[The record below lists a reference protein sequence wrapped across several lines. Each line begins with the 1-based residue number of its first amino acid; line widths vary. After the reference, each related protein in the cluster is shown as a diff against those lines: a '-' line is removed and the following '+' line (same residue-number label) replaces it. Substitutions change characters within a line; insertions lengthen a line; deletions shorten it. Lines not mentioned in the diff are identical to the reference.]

1 MSSMTVLIAWGF
13 AISHPNN
20 QITRSCVMKKLF
32 AAPQKLTLLSL
43 SVLTALT
50 MPVYAADEPVNTR
63 DVLITATR
71 TEQEIK
77 DTPSAAEII
86 TREDLDKIGAHNLAD
101 ALKMATSINVGS
113 PAMAG
118 SNVTVRGMSTRHTLI
133 MIDGKR
139 LVSEGSY
146 STANSYELERI
157 NMENVERIEIVRGPV
172 SSLYGSDALGG
183 VINIIT
189 RKPEQEQL
197 TFSLS
202 PRRYTDKT
210 SIGTDNYSIRYDTG
224 KDKKWS
230 WIVSADRTETDP
242 YTNADNTTKNQF
254 GRRENLNMDGT
265 YDLADD
271 KHLDVSLNLLR
282 EDLNGRSTETSGAL
296 RNDSY
301 ENTRDQYSL
310 GLRGKTQNGD
320 YQIRTYYG
328 EHDKINKGFLTS
340 NGQLVDFDVSNRKTW
355 ALEGHVST
363 QLGNNHLL
371 TTGGEFRTE
380 EYRGTRLGTGK
391 NIRNITYGNITK
403 KGSEADVDYS
413 ALYVQDEWLVNDRLL
428 VIPSL
433 RYDDSNRFSSNIS
446 PKVGMTYKMNDNY
459 RLKVNV
465 GKGFKAPTLDD
476 MYMEMTKVMGGMTVH
491 VTGNPDL
498 KPEKS
503 TSYELGIEGEQGN
516 TFGKLTY
523 FVNDV
528 TDLISTKTKVSF
540 VPGVGMRADSTY
552 LNEDK
557 ADIDGME
564 FEIGRH
570 LSDKLTLKLNYTYLD
585 ATGKTGQRLEGRA
598 KQQGT
603 VQLHYDNIRENG
615 ISAVL
620 WNEWKKDY
628 LYASSSN
635 TNKTYALWNVSV
647 NKKWN
652 NNFSS
657 YVGVENIFNKKDIEL
672 NLLGAMVQAGV
683 TFKL

>member
-1 MSSMTVLIAWGF
+1 MNKPFHG
-13 AISHPNN
+13 
-20 QITRSCVMKKLF
+20 
-32 AAPQKLTLLSL
+32 QKLTLLAM
-43 SVLTALT
+43 SVLAALT
-50 MPVYAADEPVNTR
+50 MPVYAAEEAVNTR
-63 DVLITATR
+63 DVVVTATR

-77 DTPSAAEII
+77 ETPSAVEVI
-86 TREDLDKIGAHNLAD
+86 TREDLDKIGANNLAD

-118 SNVTVRGMSTRHTLI
+118 SDVTVRGMSTRHTLI
-133 MIDGKR
+133 MVNGKR

-189 RKPEQEQL
+189 RKPEKEQF

-202 PRRYTDKT
+202 PQRYTDKS
-210 SIGTDNYSIRYDTG
+210 SIGSDNYAMRYDTG
-224 KDKKWS
+224 KSGKWS
-230 WIVSADRTETDP
+230 WIISADRTETDA
-242 YTNADNTTKNQF
+242 YENADNTTKNQF
-254 GRRENLNMDGT
+254 GRRENLNMEGT
-265 YDLADD
+265 YDLAGDQY
-271 KHLDVSLNLLR
+271 LDVSVNLLR

-296 RNDSY
+296 RNDDY
-301 ENTRDQYSL
+301 VNTRDQYSL
-310 GLRGKTQNGD
+310 GFRGKTSNGD

-328 EHDKINKGFLTS
+328 EHDKTNKGFLLADGS
-340 NGQLVDFDVSNRKTW
+340 LADFDVSKRKTW
-355 ALEGHVST
+355 TLEGHVST
-363 QLGNNHLL
+363 QIGDRHLL
-371 TTGGEFRTE
+371 TTGGEYRTE
-380 EYRGTRLGTGK
+380 KYRGTRIGTNDK
-391 NIRNITYGNITK
+391 VFDITYGNLTK
-403 KGSEADVDYS
+403 QGSQADIDYS
-413 ALYVQDEWLVNDRLL
+413 AFYVQDEWLVNDRLL
-428 VIPSL
+428 IIPSV
-433 RYDDSNRFSSNIS
+433 RYDDSNKFSGSAS
-446 PKVGMTYKMNDNY
+446 PKVGMTYKMNDHY
-459 RLKVNV
+459 RLKLNV

-476 MYMEMTKVMGGMTVH
+476 MYMEMTKIMGGMTVH

-503 TSYELGIEGEQGN
+503 TSYELGIEGEKGA

-540 VPGVGMRADSTY
+540 IPGVGMRADSTY

-557 ADIDGME
+557 ADIDGVE

-570 LSDKLTLKLNYTYLD
+570 LSDKITLKMNYTYLD
-585 ATGKTGQRLEGRA
+585 ATGTSGQRLEGRA

-603 VQLHYDNIRENG
+603 VQLHYDDSKENG

-628 LYASSSN
+628 LYSSSSKI
-635 TNKTYALWNVSV
+635 NKTYALWNISV

-652 NNFSS
+652 DNFSS

-672 NLLGAMVQAGV
+672 NLLGAILQAGM

>member
-1 MSSMTVLIAWGF
+1 
-13 AISHPNN
+13 
-20 QITRSCVMKKLF
+20 MKKNLK
-32 AAPQKLTLLSL
+32 APKKLTMISL
-43 SVLTALT
+43 SVLAALA
-50 MPVYAADEPVNTR
+50 MPVYAAEVPVDTR

-71 TEQEIK
+71 TEQEVK
-77 DTPSAAEII
+77 ETPSAAEII
-86 TREDLDKIGAHNLAD
+86 TREDLDKIGANNLAD
-101 ALKMATSINVGS
+101 ALKLATSINVSS
-113 PAMAG
+113 PGMAG

-189 RKPEQEQL
+189 RKAKQEQF
-197 TFSLS
+197 TFTLS
-202 PRRYTDKT
+202 PQRYTDKT
-210 SIGTDNYSIRYDTG
+210 SIGSDNYSVRYDSG
-224 KDKKWS
+224 KNKKWS
-230 WIVSADRTETDP
+230 WVISADRTQTDP
-242 YTNADNTTKNQF
+242 YENTDKTTKNQF
-254 GRRENLNMDGT
+254 GRRENLNMEGT
-265 YDLADD
+265 YDLAAD
-271 KHLDVSLNLLR
+271 KYLDVSVNLLR
-282 EDLNGRSTETSGAL
+282 EDLHGRSTETSGAL
-296 RNDSY
+296 RSDRY
-301 ENTRDQYSL
+301 DNTRDQYSL
-310 GLRGKTQNGD
+310 GLRGKTKNGD
-320 YQIRTYYG
+320 YEIRTYYG
-328 EHDKINKGFLTS
+328 EHDKVNKGFLDS

-355 ALEGHVST
+355 TLEGHVST
-363 QLGNNHLL
+363 QLGSNHLL

-380 EYRGTRLGTGK
+380 EYRGTRLGNGK
-391 NIRNITYGNITK
+391 KVFNVNYGSITK
-403 KGSEADVDYS
+403 QGAETDIDYS
-413 ALYVQDEWLVNDRLL
+413 AFYVQDEWLASDRLL

-433 RYDDSNRFSSNIS
+433 RYDDSNRFSGNVS
-446 PKVGMTYKMNDNY
+446 PKLGMTYKMNENY

-476 MYMEMTKVMGGMTVH
+476 MYMEMTKIMGGMTVH

-503 TSYELGIEGEQGN
+503 TSYELGIEGEKGS

-528 TDLISTKTKVSF
+528 TDLISTNTKVTF
-540 VPGVGMRADSTY
+540 VPGVGRRADSTY

-557 ADIDGME
+557 ADIDGVE

-585 ATGKTGQRLEGRA
+585 ATGKTGQRLEDRA

-603 VQLHYDNIRENG
+603 VQLHYDNIRGNG

-628 LYASSSN
+628 LYSSSSN
-635 TNKTYALWNVSV
+635 INKTYSLWNISV
-647 NKKWN
+647 NKKWHD
-652 NNFSS
+652 NFSS
-657 YVGVENIFNKKDIEL
+657 YVGVENIFNKKDTEL
-672 NLLGAMVQAGV
+672 NLLGATVQAGM

>member
-1 MSSMTVLIAWGF
+1 MNRAFGAKKLTVL
-13 AISHPNN
+13 S
-20 QITRSCVMKKLF
+20 M
-32 AAPQKLTLLSL
+32 
-43 SVLTALT
+43 SVLAALT
-50 MPVYAADEPVNTR
+50 MPVYAAEEAVNTR
-63 DVLITATR
+63 DVVVTATR

-77 DTPSAAEII
+77 ETPSAVEVI

-101 ALKMATSINVGS
+101 ALRMATSINVSS

-133 MIDGKR
+133 MVNGRR

-189 RKPEQEQL
+189 RKPDKEQF

-202 PRRYTDKT
+202 PQRYTDKT
-210 SIGTDNYSIRYDTG
+210 SIGIDNYSMRYDTG
-224 KDKKWS
+224 KGNKWS
-230 WIVSADRTETDP
+230 WIVSADRTENDA
-242 YTNADNTTKNQF
+242 YENDDKTTKNQF
-254 GRRENLNMDGT
+254 GRRENLNMEGT
-265 YDLADD
+265 YDLAKDQY
-271 KHLDVSLNLLR
+271 LDVAINLLR
-282 EDLNGRSTETSGAL
+282 EDLNGRSTETTGAL
-296 RNDSY
+296 RNDKY

-328 EHDKINKGFLTS
+328 EHDKTNKGFIIS
-340 NGQLVDFDVSNRKTW
+340 NGNLADFDVSNRKTW
-355 ALEGHVST
+355 TLEGSVST
-363 QLGNNHLL
+363 QLSDRHLL
-371 TTGGEFRTE
+371 TTGGEYRTE
-380 EYRGTRLGTGK
+380 KYRGTRIGSGDK
-391 NIRNITYGNITK
+391 VFDITYGNLTK
-403 KGSEADVDYS
+403 QASEADIDYS
-413 ALYVQDEWLVNDRLL
+413 ALYVQDEWLVSDRLL
-428 VIPSL
+428 IIPSI
-433 RYDDSNRFSSNIS
+433 RYDDSNRFSGNTS
-446 PKVGMTYKMNDNY
+446 PKLGMTYKMNDNY
-459 RLKVNV
+459 RLKFNA

-476 MYMEMTKVMGGMTVH
+476 MYMEMTKIMGGMIVH

-503 TSYELGIEGEQGN
+503 TSYELGIEGEKGS

-528 TDLISTKTKVSF
+528 TNLISTESKMTVIP
-540 VPGVGMRADSTY
+540 VPGQSPIRRFDSTY

-557 ADIDGME
+557 ADIDGIE

-570 LSDKLTLKLNYTYLD
+570 LSDKFMLKMNYTYLD
-585 ATGKTGQRLEGRA
+585 ATGTTGQRLEGRA
-598 KQQGT
+598 KHQGT
-603 VQLHYDNIRENG
+603 VQLHYDNVHENG

-628 LYASSSN
+628 LYSSSSN
-635 TNKTYALWNVSV
+635 ISKTYALWNVSV

-652 NNFSS
+652 ENFSS
-657 YVGVENIFNKKDIEL
+657 YIGVNNIFNKKDNEL
-672 NLLGAMVQAGV
+672 NFLGAAVQAGM
-683 TFKL
+683 TFRL

>member
-1 MSSMTVLIAWGF
+1 MNKPFHG
-13 AISHPNN
+13 
-20 QITRSCVMKKLF
+20 K
-32 AAPQKLTLLSL
+32 KLTLLAM
-43 SVLTALT
+43 SVLAALT
-50 MPVYAADEPVNTR
+50 MPVYAAEEAVNTR
-63 DVLITATR
+63 DVVVTATR

-77 DTPSAAEII
+77 ETPSAVEVI

-133 MIDGKR
+133 MVNGKR

-189 RKPEQEQL
+189 RKPEKEQF

-202 PRRYTDKT
+202 PQRYTDKS
-210 SIGTDNYSIRYDTG
+210 SIGSDNYAMRYDTG
-224 KDKKWS
+224 KNGKWS
-230 WIVSADRTETDP
+230 WIVSADRTETDA
-242 YTNADNTTKNQF
+242 YENADHTTKNQF
-254 GRRENLNMDGT
+254 GRRENLNMEGT
-265 YDLADD
+265 YDLAGDQ
-271 KHLDVSLNLLR
+271 HLDVSVNLLR

-296 RNDSY
+296 RNDDY
-301 ENTRDQYSL
+301 VNNRDQYSL
-310 GLRGKTQNGD
+310 GFRGKTSNGD

-328 EHDKINKGFLTS
+328 EHDKTNKGFLLADGS
-340 NGQLVDFDVSNRKTW
+340 LADFDVSKRKTW
-355 ALEGHVST
+355 TLEGHVST
-363 QLGNNHLL
+363 QIGDRHLL
-371 TTGGEFRTE
+371 TTGGEYRTE
-380 EYRGTRLGTGK
+380 KYRGTRIGTNDK
-391 NIRNITYGNITK
+391 VFDITYGNLTK
-403 KGSEADVDYS
+403 QGSQADIDYS
-413 ALYVQDEWLVNDRLL
+413 AFYVQDEWLVNDRLL
-428 VIPSL
+428 IIPSV
-433 RYDDSNRFSSNIS
+433 RYDDSNKFSGNAS
-446 PKVGMTYKMNDNY
+446 PKVGMTYKMNEHY
-459 RLKVNV
+459 RLKLNV

-476 MYMEMTKVMGGMTVH
+476 MYMEMTKIMGGMTVH

-503 TSYELGIEGEQGN
+503 TSYELGIEGEKGA

-540 VPGVGMRADSTY
+540 IPGVGMRADSTY

-557 ADIDGME
+557 ADIDGVE

-570 LSDKLTLKLNYTYLD
+570 LSDKFTLKMNYTYLD
-585 ATGKTGQRLEGRA
+585 ATGTSGQRLEGRA

-603 VQLHYDNIRENG
+603 VQLHYDNSKENG

-628 LYASSSN
+628 LYSSSSKI
-635 TNKTYALWNVSV
+635 NKTYALWNISV

-652 NNFSS
+652 DNFSS
-657 YVGVENIFNKKDIEL
+657 YVGVENIFNKKDTEL
-672 NLLGAMVQAGV
+672 NLLGAILQAGM

>member
-1 MSSMTVLIAWGF
+1 MNRAFGAKKLTVL
-13 AISHPNN
+13 S
-20 QITRSCVMKKLF
+20 M
-32 AAPQKLTLLSL
+32 
-43 SVLTALT
+43 SVLAALT
-50 MPVYAADEPVNTR
+50 MPVYAAEEAVNTR
-63 DVLITATR
+63 DVVVTASR

-77 DTPSAAEII
+77 ETPSAVEVI
-86 TREDLDKIGAHNLAD
+86 TREDLDKTGAHNLAD
-101 ALKMATSINVGS
+101 ALRMATSINVSS

-133 MIDGKR
+133 MVNGRR

-189 RKPEQEQL
+189 RKPDKEQF

-202 PRRYTDKT
+202 PQRYTDKT
-210 SIGTDNYSIRYDTG
+210 SSGIDNYSMRYDTG
-224 KDKKWS
+224 KGNKWS
-230 WIVSADRTETDP
+230 WIVSADRTENDA
-242 YTNADNTTKNQF
+242 YENDDKTTKNQF
-254 GRRENLNMDGT
+254 GRRENLNMEGT
-265 YDLADD
+265 YDLAKDRY
-271 KHLDVSLNLLR
+271 LDVSINLLR
-282 EDLNGRSTETSGAL
+282 EDLNGRSTETTGAL
-296 RNDSY
+296 RNDKY

-310 GLRGKTQNGD
+310 GLRGKTKNGD

-328 EHDKINKGFLTS
+328 EHDKTNKGFIIS
-340 NGQLVDFDVSNRKTW
+340 NGNLADFDVSNRKTW
-355 ALEGHVST
+355 TLEGSVST
-363 QLGNNHLL
+363 QLSDRHLL
-371 TTGGEFRTE
+371 TTGGEYRTE
-380 EYRGTRLGTGK
+380 KYRGTRIGSGDK
-391 NIRNITYGNITK
+391 VFDITYGNLTK
-403 KGSEADVDYS
+403 QGSEADIDYS
-413 ALYVQDEWLVNDRLL
+413 ALYVQDEWLVSDRLL

-433 RYDDSNRFSSNIS
+433 RYDDSNRFSGNTS
-446 PKVGMTYKMNDNY
+446 PKLGMTYKMNDNY
-459 RLKVNV
+459 RLKFSA

-476 MYMEMTKVMGGMTVH
+476 MYMEMTKIMGGMVVH

-503 TSYELGIEGEQGN
+503 TSYELGIEGERGS

-528 TDLISTKTKVSF
+528 TDLISTESKMTVIP
-540 VPGVGMRADSTY
+540 VPGGAPIRRFDSTY

-557 ADIDGME
+557 ADIDGIE
-564 FEIGRH
+564 FEVGRH
-570 LSDKLTLKLNYTYLD
+570 LSDKFTLKMNYTYLD
-585 ATGKTGQRLEGRA
+585 ATGTTGQRLEGRA
-598 KQQGT
+598 KHQGT
-603 VQLHYDNIRENG
+603 VQLHYDNVRENG

-628 LYASSSN
+628 LYSSSSN
-635 TNKTYALWNVSV
+635 ISKTYALWNVSV

-652 NNFSS
+652 ENFSS
-657 YVGVENIFNKKDIEL
+657 YIGVDNIFNKKDNEL
-672 NLLGAMVQAGV
+672 NLLGAAVQAGM

>member
-1 MSSMTVLIAWGF
+1 MNRIYKTPG
-13 AISHPNN
+13 
-20 QITRSCVMKKLF
+20 
-32 AAPQKLTLLSL
+32 KLTLLSL
-43 SVLTALT
+43 SVLTALA
-50 MPVYAADEPVNTR
+50 MPVYASEEAVNTR
-63 DVLITATR
+63 DVVVTASR
-71 TEQEIK
+71 TEQDIK
-77 DTPSAAEII
+77 ETPSAVEVI
-86 TREDLDKIGAHNLAD
+86 TREELDTLGANNLAD
-101 ALKMATSINVGS
+101 ALKLATSINVSS

-133 MIDGKR
+133 MIDGRR

-157 NMENVERIEIVRGPV
+157 NMQNVERIEIVRGPV

-189 RKPEQEQL
+189 RKPEQEQF

-202 PRRYTDKT
+202 PQRYTDKT
-210 SIGTDNYSIRYDTG
+210 SVGSDNYSLRYDTG
-224 KDKKWS
+224 QSGKWG
-230 WIVSADRTETDP
+230 WIISADRTETDA
-242 YTNADNTTKNQF
+242 YANADNTTKNQF
-254 GRRENLNMDGT
+254 GRKENLNLDGT
-265 YDLADD
+265 YDLTDD
-271 KHLDVSLNLLR
+271 KFLDVSVNVLR

-296 RNDSY
+296 RNDTY
-301 ENTRDQYSL
+301 DNTRDQYSL
-310 GLRGKTQNGD
+310 GLRGKTKNGD

-328 EHDKINKGFLTS
+328 EHDKVNKGFLVN

-355 ALEGHVST
+355 ALEGHVSN
-363 QLGNNHLL
+363 QLGASHLL

-380 EYRGTRLGTGK
+380 EYRGTRIGTGNK
-391 NIRNITYGNITK
+391 VFDITYGSITK
-403 KGSEADVDYS
+403 QGSEADIDYS
-413 ALYVQDEWLVNDRLL
+413 ALYVQDEWLANDRLL

-433 RYDDSNRFSSNIS
+433 RYDNSNRFSSNIS
-446 PKVGMTYKMNDNY
+446 PKLGMTYKMNDNY

-476 MYMEMTKVMGGMTVH
+476 MYMEMTKIMGGMTVH

-503 TSYELGIEGEQGN
+503 TSYELGLEGEQGS

-557 ADIDGME
+557 ADIDGVE

-603 VQLHYDNIRENG
+603 VQLHYDNSREDG

-620 WNEWKKDY
+620 WNEWKQDY
-628 LYASSSN
+628 LYAASSN

-652 NNFSS
+652 EHFSS

-672 NLLGAMVQAGV
+672 NLLGAMIQAGM